1 VLELPGAPD
10 ALALATARAW
20 GDTTTADTARI
31 SPAVSIET
39 SAGIVPVP
47 KLNTEDDDKETK
59 YSVTDVPLTLPVPAT
74 VTVPDADFSAL
85 SQMRGENAR

>member
-1 VLELPGAPD
+1 M
-10 ALALATARAW
+10 
-20 GDTTTADTARI
+20 

-39 SAGIVPVP
+39 SAGIVLVLVP
-47 KLNTEDDDKETK
+47 KLNTDDDGKETK